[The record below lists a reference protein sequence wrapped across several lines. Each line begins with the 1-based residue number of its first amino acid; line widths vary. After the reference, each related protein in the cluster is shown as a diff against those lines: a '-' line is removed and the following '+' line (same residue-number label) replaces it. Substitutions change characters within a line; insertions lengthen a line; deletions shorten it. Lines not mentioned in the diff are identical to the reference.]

1 MAKKDY
7 FSHDYHAREHL
18 RDVRKD
24 WGLAGYGFYWCIVEI
39 LHENGGYIKESDVE
53 SIAYDLRAEPDLA
66 KAVLYDYDMF
76 QVKKGKIISA
86 RVLEN
91 LQKREEISQK
101 RREAAGQRWER
112 PDESEIPELVI
123 SEDDGGG
130 KMEPDEMRKHREFYA
145 DNIEKGF
152 NKWLEE
158 TKRDDLFEHTIYDYR
173 SLFETIVQ
181 EVRNKDY
188 LYINGQKVPTY
199 YYLYKIQYLIKDD
212 TTNLDKAIRDVEN
225 RYRQGKVKNKLQYMI
240 AALFNAERLDTL

>member
-1 MAKKDY
+1 MARKDY

-53 SIAYDLRAEPDLA
+53 SIAYDLRVESDMA
-66 KAVLYDYDMF
+66 KAVLYNYGMF
-76 QVKKGKIISA
+76 QIKKGRICSN

-101 RREAAGQRWER
+101 RREAAEQRWER
-112 PDESEIPELVI
+112 PDDSEIPELVI
-123 SEDDGGG
+123 SEEDYG
-130 KMEPDEMRKHREFYA
+130 KLTPAEMRKHREFYA
-145 DNIEKGF
+145 DNTEKRF
-152 NKWLEE
+152 NEWLEK
-158 TKRDDLFEHTIYDYR
+158 TKLDDLFDHTVYDYR
-173 SLFETIVQ
+173 SLFATIVQ

-199 YYLYKIQYLIKDD
+199 YYLYKIQFLIKDD
-212 TTNLDKAIRDVEN
+212 ITNLDKAIRDVER
-225 RYRQGKVKNKLQYMI
+225 RYQQGKVKNKLQYMI
-240 AALFNAERLDTL
+240 AALFNSERLDTL

>member
-1 MAKKDY
+1 MARKDY

-53 SIAYDLRAEPDLA
+53 SIAYDLRVEPDMA
-66 KAVLYDYDMF
+66 KAVLYNYGMF
-76 QVKKGKIISA
+76 QIKKGRICSN

-101 RREAAGQRWER
+101 RREAAEQRWER
-112 PDESEIPELVI
+112 PDDSEIPELVI
-123 SEDDGGG
+123 SEEDYG
-130 KMEPDEMRKHREFYA
+130 KLTPAEMRKHREFYA
-145 DNIEKGF
+145 DNMEKHF
-152 NKWLEE
+152 NEWLEK
-158 TKRDDLFEHTIYDYR
+158 TKLDDLFDHTVYDYR
-173 SLFETIVQ
+173 SLFATIVQ

-199 YYLYKIQYLIKDD
+199 YYLYRIQFLIKDD
-212 TTNLDKAIRDVEN
+212 ITNLDKAIRDVER
-225 RYRQGKVKNKLQYMI
+225 RYQQGKVKNKLQYMI
-240 AALFNAERLDTL
+240 AALFNSERLDTL

>member
-1 MAKKDY
+1 MARKDY

-53 SIAYDLRAEPDLA
+53 SIAYDLRVEPEMA
-66 KAVLYDYDMF
+66 KAILYNYDMF
-76 QVKKGKIISA
+76 QIKKGKICST

-101 RREAAGQRWER
+101 RREAAEQRWER
-112 PDESEIPELVI
+112 PDESEIPEIVI
-123 SEDDGGG
+123 SEEEGG
-130 KMEPDEMRKHREFYA
+130 KIPPAEMKKHREWYA
-145 DNIEKGF
+145 DNIEKAF
-152 NKWLEE
+152 NRWLDK
-158 TKRDDLFEHTIYDYR
+158 TDLVLVDEKNVYDYR
-173 SLFETIVQ
+173 GLFEAIVQ
-181 EVRNKDY
+181 EVRNKDF

-199 YYLYKIQYLIKDD
+199 YYLYKIQFLIKDD
-212 TTNLDKAIRDVEN
+212 ITNLDKAIKDVER
-225 RYRQGKVKNKLQYMI
+225 RYAQGKVKNKLQYMI

>member
-1 MAKKDY
+1 MARKDY

-53 SIAYDLRAEPDLA
+53 SIAYDLRVEPDMA
-66 KAVLYDYDMF
+66 KAVLYNYGMF
-76 QVKKGKIISA
+76 QIKKGRICSN

-101 RREAAGQRWER
+101 RREAAEQRWER
-112 PDESEIPELVI
+112 PDDSEIPELVI
-123 SEDDGGG
+123 SEEDYG
-130 KMEPDEMRKHREFYA
+130 KLTPAGMRKHREFYA
-145 DNIEKGF
+145 DNMEKRF
-152 NKWLEE
+152 NEWLEK
-158 TKRDDLFEHTIYDYR
+158 TKLDDLFDHTVYDYR
-173 SLFETIVQ
+173 SLFATIVQ

-199 YYLYKIQYLIKDD
+199 YYLYKIQFLIKDD
-212 TTNLDKAIRDVEN
+212 ITNLDKAIRDVER
-225 RYRQGKVKNKLQYMI
+225 RYQQGKVKNKLQYMI
-240 AALFNAERLDTL
+240 AALFNSERLDTL